1 MSKIE
6 IMDENLAN
14 KIAAGEVIEKI
25 VNVVKELVENSIDAK
40 ATEIKI
46 NLIDSGV
53 KEISVIDDGVGMDKE
68 DAILAFSRHATSKI
82 KSLED
87 LFYVSTLGFRG
98 EALPSI
104 ASVSLLNLKTSN
116 GKVGTEIEIDGGKI
130 VNITSSDLKKGTR
143 IVVKNLFYNTP
154 VRLKYIKNLY
164 TELAYITDYVNKMA
178 LSFPNIRFTLK
189 NNDKVLLSTDGSG
202 NLLKVIGNIYDIEL
216 TKKMIYVEASNDD
229 YDIKGYIGYP
239 EVARTSKNSIVTL
252 INGRVIKNY
261 DINRTIKDAYHTY
274 IPESKTPIV
283 VLSIETDPILVD
295 VNIHPTKMDVKFS
308 KLDTLQELITKTIK
322 SKLET
327 YNLIPEIKEVYR
339 EKDDTNLE
347 GITTEPSTLEE
358 LTLDLE
364 VHEEEVKYNKKEDKK
379 SNKIDI
385 KEEISNINEEVKEP
399 RIKKMYPV
407 GAVEATYI
415 IAENEDGMYI
425 IDQHACAERINF
437 EKYLDKLTNHD
448 NKCIDLL
455 VPIKLDLSNK
465 DFIMLKNNL
474 TKLTDM
480 GFVLE
485 EFGSNTYIVRSHP
498 YWLPN
503 KYIEESVKSI
513 VDILIDNEKF
523 DYEKFIWRV
532 AATLACKHSIR
543 AHDVISKKDME
554 DLLEQIRYTKNP
566 FTCPHGRP
574 TIITYST
581 YELEK
586 MFKRVMN

>member
-385 KEEISNINEEVKEP
+385 KEEISNINEKVKEP

-480 GFVLE
+480 GFALE

>member
-6 IMDENLAN
+6 VMDENLAN
-14 KIAAGEVIEKI
+14 KIAAGEVVEKI

-40 ATEIKI
+40 AKEIKI

-53 KEISVIDDGVGMDKE
+53 KEITVIDDGVGMDKE

-104 ASVSLLNLKTSN
+104 ASVSLLNLKTSD
-116 GKVGTEIEIDGGKI
+116 GEVGTEIEIDGGEIK
-130 VNITSSDLKKGTR
+130 NISSSDLKKGTK

-164 TELAYITDYVNKMA
+164 TELAYVTEYVNKMA
-178 LSFPNIRFTLK
+178 LSFPDIRFTLK

-202 NLLKVIGNIYDIEL
+202 NLLKVIGNIYDVEL

-252 INGRVIKNY
+252 INGRAIKNY
-261 DINRTIKDAYHTY
+261 ELNRTIKDAYHTY
-274 IPESKTPIV
+274 IPESKTPVV
-283 VLSIETDPILVD
+283 VLQIETDPILVD

-308 KLDTLQELITKTIK
+308 KLDTLQDLITKTIK

-327 YNLIPEIKEVYR
+327 YNLIPEIKEVYK
-339 EKDDTNLE
+339 EKE
-347 GITTEPSTLEE
+347 EEVEEVSTEAKIEE
-358 LTLDLE
+358 IALDLE
-364 VHEEEVKYNKKEDKK
+364 VKEEKETYNEKKKTSKKEP
-379 SNKIDI
+379 KI
-385 KEEISNINEEVKEP
+385 EEPIEVEETKEP
-399 RIKKMYPV
+399 RIKKMYPI

-437 EKYLDKLTNHD
+437 EKYLEKLTNHD
-448 NKCIDLL
+448 NKSVDLL

-465 DFIMLKNNL
+465 DFIILKENL
-474 TKLTDM
+474 DKLTDM

-485 EFGSNTYIVRSHP
+485 EFGTNTYIVRSHP
-498 YWLPN
+498 YWLPS
-503 KYIEESVKSI
+503 KFMEESVKSI
-513 VDILIDNEKF
+513 VDIIIDNEKF
-523 DYEKFIWRV
+523 DYEKFIWRT

-554 DLLEQIRYTKNP
+554 DLLEQIRYTNNP

>member
-6 IMDENLAN
+6 VMDENLAN
-14 KIAAGEVIEKI
+14 KIAAGEVVEKI

-40 ATEIKI
+40 AKEIKI
-46 NLIDSGV
+46 NLVDSGV
-53 KEISVIDDGVGMDKE
+53 KEVTVIDDGVGMDKE

-104 ASVSLLNLKTSN
+104 ASVSLLNLKTSD
-116 GKVGTEIEIDGGKI
+116 GEVGTEIEIDGGEIK
-130 VNITSSDLKKGTR
+130 NISSSDLKRGTK

-164 TELAYITDYVNKMA
+164 TELAYVTEYVNKMA
-178 LSFPNIRFTLK
+178 LSFPDIRFTLK

-252 INGRVIKNY
+252 VNGRAIKNY
-261 DINRTIKDAYHTY
+261 ELNRTIKDAYHTY
-274 IPESKTPIV
+274 IPESKTPVV
-283 VLSIETDPILVD
+283 VLQIETDPILVD

-308 KLDTLQELITKTIK
+308 KLDTLQDLITKTIK

-327 YNLIPEIKEVYR
+327 YNLIPEIKEVYK
-339 EKDDTNLE
+339 EKE
-347 GITTEPSTLEE
+347 EEVEEVSTEAIIEE
-358 LTLDLE
+358 IALDLE
-364 VHEEEVKYNKKEDKK
+364 VKEEDSTYNEEKKTSKKE
-379 SNKIDI
+379 KIVE
-385 KEEISNINEEVKEP
+385 KEEKKEP
-399 RIKKMYPV
+399 RIKKMYPI
-407 GAVEATYI
+407 GAIEATYI

-448 NKCIDLL
+448 NKSVDLL

-465 DFIMLKNNL
+465 DFIILKENL
-474 TKLTDM
+474 DKLIDM

-485 EFGSNTYIVRSHP
+485 EFGTNTYIVRSHP
-498 YWLPN
+498 YWLPS
-503 KYIEESVKSI
+503 KYMEESIKSI
-513 VDILIDNEKF
+513 VDIIIDTEKF
-523 DYEKFIWRV
+523 DYEKFIWRT

-554 DLLEQIRYTKNP
+554 DLLEQIRYTNNP